1 MFYIQFTYL
10 LHKDVLVIYYVA
22 GLRQLIGASLNKTD
36 EKSVPLWSLNVLE
49 EEYKNKL
56 KILLV

>member
-10 LHKDVLVIYYVA
+10 LHKDELITYYVA

-36 EKSVPLWSLNVLE
+36 EKSLSLWSLNVLE
-49 EEYKNKL
+49 EEYKNKF
-56 KILLV
+56 KIFLV